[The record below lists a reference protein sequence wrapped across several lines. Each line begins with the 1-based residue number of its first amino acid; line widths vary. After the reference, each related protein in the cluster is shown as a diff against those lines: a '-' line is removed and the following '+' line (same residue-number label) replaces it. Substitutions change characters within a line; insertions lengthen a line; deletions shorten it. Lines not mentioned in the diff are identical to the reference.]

1 MIEQTRRDL
10 LLTTFAAGAAATLPA
25 GAGAARPAG
34 REQDWA
40 WLVGKWNVRHHR
52 LRGRLVGSTTWDEF
66 DGWCVNWPVMG
77 GLGNVDD
84 NWLNGPVEPY
94 RAAALRAY
102 DPKTGDWGIWWLDG
116 RMPGAIDVPV
126 RGRFENGVGTFLAD
140 DVQEGK
146 RVKVRFQWSEIT
158 ANSARWEQAFSPD
171 GGKSWEVNWWMR
183 FTRQP

>member
-10 LLTTFAAGAAATLPA
+10 LLTLAAGAASALPA
-25 GAGAARPAG
+25 TAGAASAG
-34 REQDWA
+34 PEQDWA
-40 WLVGKWNVRHHR
+40 WLIGKWHVRHSK
-52 LRGRLVGSTTWDEF
+52 LRGRLVGSTIWDEF

-84 NWLNGPVEPY
+84 NWLEGPGQPY
-94 RAAALRAY
+94 RAAALRAF
-102 DPKTGDWGIWWLDG
+102 DPKSGDWGIWWLDG

-140 DVQEGK
+140 DIWEEK
-146 RVKVRFQWSEIT
+146 RVKVRFRWSEIA
-158 ANSARWEQAFSPD
+158 ANSAHWEQAFSGD
-171 GGKSWEVNWWMR
+171 GGASWEVNWRMG